1 MIVENKVGVNSESYD
16 REIYRLQAEICRI
29 MAEPVRLELLDHL
42 KNGEHTVNE
51 LVEITGLRQA
61 NVSQHLAAMRQAGL
75 VLTRRQAT
83 AIYYSLAYPEIT
95 QACEIT
101 RNILLS
107 QLSDGRRLVA
117 VSGGNRE

>member
-1 MIVENKVGVNSESYD
+1 
-16 REIYRLQAEICRI
+16 
-29 MAEPVRLELLDHL
+29 L
-42 KNGEHTVNE
+42 KNGECTVNE
-51 LVEITGLRQA
+51 LVEATGLRQA

-83 AIYYSLAYPEIT
+83 TIYYSLAYPEIT

-117 VSGGNRE
+117 VSGR